1 MSKKSP
7 IIYKGLRPL
16 AVAGFTPIMRPEI
29 IGKEN
34 IPREGRVIL
43 AGNHKKPYD
52 VFMLFLSTRRC
63 LHFLAKIEL
72 FKGPLNYFFK
82 AAGIIPVD
90 RSKKNPQALDAARDY
105 LNNESAIAI
114 FPEGTTNKTDA
125 VLLPFKMG
133 AVKMARDT
141 GAPIVPFTIKGQY
154 KLKGPRPEIRF
165 YEPYYVGDEDLET
178 ENEKFRNFILDNLTE
193 KGNAS

>member
-7 IIYKGLRPL
+7 VIYKGLRPL

-34 IPREGRVIL
+34 IPKSGRVIL

-125 VLLPFKMG
+125 VLLPFKIG

-154 KLKGPRPEIRF
+154 KLKGPRPESGFTSPTMSGMRTLKLKTKSSGTSFSKI
-165 YEPYYVGDEDLET
+165 
-178 ENEKFRNFILDNLTE
+178 
-193 KGNAS
+193 